1 MAGTGKPLGKMIIEM
16 DLNSA
21 KLTSSLTAVKRS
33 LKTSESQMKAQMAIF
48 DRADNRLGKLGAQYA
63 GLDRSLQ
70 LNKKHTENL
79 TRAYKEEVKA
89 HGETSVKAQNL
100 SRDINNSVA
109 KQAILEK
116 QLKATG
122 RAMDIE
128 KLNINELNGKMQAQ
142 GRLSAALAES
152 QTLAG
157 NKIGAARAQYAGLSQ
172 KVATLTQLRGL
183 EQQKLELLASS
194 QGKASQAYLNQK
206 ARVQELGNE
215 IVSSQN
221 HMRSYAKQIGNIP
234 PQFDRFR
241 NSMDLTSQKLKT
253 LGSQTMAI
261 GKKMSYLS
269 VPVGIGL
276 FAATKSAV
284 TFSSEIQKMS
294 ALLDD
299 GTVSGDKL
307 KQQLSGLGD
316 ASKKWSVQ
324 YGISTSAINDGMEE
338 IIKKGYTY
346 EQTLGAMPSIMDAS
360 VASGEDFN
368 VVMNN
373 STSILEQF
381 GLKVADTQGTLKNTQ
396 RVTDSLTFVANK
408 TAAGF
413 ADMGLA
419 MEYVGPVA
427 HSAEISLEQTSAAI
441 GLMSNN
447 GIEGEKAGTALR
459 GALTRLLKPS
469 KQNIE
474 GFTKLGISS
483 KAFRDGTLDLP
494 TLLDKIKNN
503 TKGWTGAQ
511 RASAIALA
519 FGTEAQTGM
528 NVLVHQ
534 GGDAL
539 RGLTNETK
547 NATGY
552 TKELAKS
559 MGDTPAK
566 KIERFKQSI
575 HVLGIEFG
583 DKVLPAITPLI
594 EKGTELIQ
602 KFSEM
607 DDKTQQT
614 IVKWALI
621 AAAAGPVTMGLG
633 AVTKG
638 VGALIGV
645 GSTLTTGLGNIML
658 QSKNVKAGLDTVSAG
673 SKIANSGM
681 GLAARGAST
690 FGLAL
695 SPLGVGILGVG
706 AVLAG
711 GYAAWKIW
719 GEKAYESAER
729 TKRWGT
735 DVGEQTDQ
743 TLQKVQNL
751 KTQGV
756 GDFELLASGVDGSS
770 TKLVGS
776 FEKIGKSL
784 ENDVKKRIKETKEAL
799 EDLPDYAQEPVAEA
813 VEKEEERLNKL
824 LTAIKKNNKKVSD
837 VKANAKKNDREVTL
851 IEAKKIEDIEEDS
864 LEKYLQMT
872 VSNKNDR
879 KKILDTMTGDVKTAS
894 KEQGKTWVKNLA
906 EQRQALAADGVEK
919 RKELKKS
926 LTEIYGENSS
936 AVKEGMKAFDDAQ
949 KTALSPFERKIGDIM
964 KKYPELAN
972 EILVANGQMIN
983 SNDEYASAAIAAN
996 KKAIDGF
1003 GTSSDAIGEKAAKT
1017 KKDLALLA
1025 DDTSKAGKAWNDLI
1039 IDKKTGTVKT
1049 NLPDVLQDMTKTD
1062 KGWSQLKF
1070 IAKNADL
1077 STNAK
1082 EALADAMTSSDRW
1095 NKMTYEEKKLYVKT
1109 PEAGD
1114 VEKLFKDLGKWDLLN
1129 PAEKDLIINA
1139 KNKDE
1144 LTDALVKTGQWNELP
1159 DDMKKSINM
1168 ELYGLDQVKEGL
1180 KNTELWN
1187 IASFDN
1193 KEALLNAK
1201 STNEFRQALIDMG
1214 FWEKVPDELKKSIN
1228 AKVTGVEQLKEGVK
1242 KLEWW
1247 NDIPEIDKNVILDA
1261 NSTADFQDV
1270 LERFGLWKKLPDE
1283 LKKKFT
1289 VDDKDFTSK
1298 TQADQILIEKFD
1310 STNPDPV
1317 RFLANNDDLLAKVR
1331 NGEEKII
1338 MFNGKKVNLKTL
1350 YGNNKSLIDSI
1361 AFGSESILKYNQKD
1375 VEWKHLKAEYG
1386 DLMRKL
1392 AYGQLKVKDWNALSI
1407 PAKQAL
1413 LKTNAGDV
1421 SGLLRQAYKDW
1432 QNMLNTRNQKVIEI
1446 AYKTNGKGPSG
1457 VLGMERGT
1465 DYHRG
1470 GPVLVNDAPG
1480 AHYRELV
1487 TTPSGRSFIPEG
1499 RNVLLPNL
1507 PRGSSV
1513 LRGDLTSKM
1522 LKGIPRFAEGT
1533 RKQIATPI
1541 FANSAVMQTIRTVLS
1556 ALRQTPNTQGDRQS
1570 NQELIEQLIQSN
1582 QQQSVMIELLQK
1594 LVSKELK
1601 IDERALS
1608 NSVSRQ
1614 QAREYQLRG
1623 GG

>member
-33 LKTSESQMKAQMAIF
+33 LKASESQMKAQMAIF

-79 TRAYKEEVKA
+79 TRAYKDEIAV

-100 SRDINNSVA
+100 ARDINNSVA
-109 KQAILEK
+109 KQAVLEK

-152 QTLAG
+152 QALAG

-183 EQQKLELLASS
+183 EQQKLELLAGA

-206 ARVQELGNE
+206 ARIQELDNE
-215 IVSSQN
+215 MLSSQN
-221 HMRSYAKQIGNIP
+221 SMRAYAKQIGNIP

-253 LGSQTMAI
+253 LGSQTFDI
-261 GKKMSYLS
+261 GKKMSFIS
-269 VPVGIGL
+269 VPLGIGL
-276 FAATKSAV
+276 YAATKSAV

-299 GTVSGDKL
+299 GTVSGNEL

-316 ASKKWSVQ
+316 ASKKWSKQ
-324 YGISTSAINDGMEE
+324 YGISTTAINDGMEE

-346 EQTLGAMPSIMDAS
+346 NQTLGAMPSIMDAS

-474 GFTKLGISS
+474 GFHKLGISS

-528 NVLVHQ
+528 NVLVNQ

-539 RGLTNETK
+539 RGLTEDTK

-559 MGDTPAK
+559 MGDTPAR
-566 KIERFKQSI
+566 KIAKFKESL
-575 HVLGIEFG
+575 HVLAIEFG
-583 DKVLPAITPLI
+583 DKVLPAITPLV
-594 EKGTELIQ
+594 EEGTELIQ
-602 KFSEM
+602 KFSEL
-607 DDKTQQT
+607 DDQTQKN
-614 IVKWALI
+614 IVKWTLL

-638 VGALIGV
+638 AGALIGV
-645 GSTLTTGLGNIML
+645 GSKLTTGLGNIML
-658 QSKNVKAGLDTVSAG
+658 QSRNAKTGMTAVSSGA
-673 SKIANSGM
+673 KLATAGM
-681 GLAARGAST
+681 GAATEGASL

-735 DVGEQTDQ
+735 DVGAEADKSLTKFQNFQTEATTSLDLFAKGA
-743 TLQKVQNL
+743 T
-751 KTQGV
+751 
-756 GDFELLASGVDGSS
+756 DDS
-770 TKLVGS
+770 TKVVTAFKNMAKEIKSNTDES
-776 FEKIGKSL
+776 FNDFSESFNNYSASVQGILKGEYDNQKKEAGKRKADVAAQVKEVESIYKNAASNHRNLTSEESKTVNSIYKAMQEEEIESLNISGKKKKQLLNALNGDVKSL
-784 ENDVKKRIKETKEAL
+784 SQKTLTEQNDYFAKSTLEFQKKYDKQEKDLKASYKAGRYTKSKYNEAL
-799 EDLPDYAQEPVAEA
+799 RQMDRERNTESFASASAWVETQRQIYKNLGTNTKDAEA
-813 VEKEEERLNKL
+813 N
-824 LTAIKKNNKKVSD
+824 IKKGLEDMGLDYEEFTRQVQESAGKVSD
-837 VKANAKKNDREVTL
+837 ASTLIGDGASKADIAWSNIVLDEKTGRVRTNLPEVINEASQSEAGWKNLKFIMKEAKLTTDAKATIATALIQNGKWESMTYSEKKMVVSYPGALSAETALRDMGQWDKLTPQQKSLIANAK
-851 IEAKKIEDIEEDS
+851 
-864 LEKYLQMT
+864 
-872 VSNKNDR
+872 
-879 KKILDTMTGDVKTAS
+879 TGI
-894 KEQGKTWVKNLA
+894 GL
-906 EQRQALAADGVEK
+906 
-919 RKELKKS
+919 
-926 LTEIYGENSS
+926 
-936 AVKEGMKAFDDAQ
+936 
-949 KTALSPFERKIGDIM
+949 KTALMEMGQWNQLP
-964 KKYPELAN
+964 
-972 EILVANGQMIN
+972 VAI
-983 SNDEYASAAIAAN
+983 
-996 KKAIDGF
+996 
-1003 GTSSDAIGEKAAKT
+1003 
-1017 KKDLALLA
+1017 KDLLA
-1025 DDTSKAGKAWNDLI
+1025 DN
-1039 IDKKTGTVKT
+1039 
-1049 NLPDVLQDMTKTD
+1049 
-1062 KGWSQLKF
+1062 
-1070 IAKNADL
+1070 
-1077 STNAK
+1077 
-1082 EALADAMTSSDRW
+1082 SDI
-1095 NKMTYEEKKLYVKT
+1095 TKKLN
-1109 PEAGD
+1109 E
-1114 VEKLFKDLGKWDLLN
+1114 GK
-1129 PAEKDLIINA
+1129 
-1139 KNKDE
+1139 
-1144 LTDALVKTGQWNELP
+1144 
-1159 DDMKKSINM
+1159 
-1168 ELYGLDQVKEGL
+1168 
-1180 KNTELWN
+1180 
-1187 IASFDN
+1187 SF
-1193 KEALLNAK
+1193 
-1201 STNEFRQALIDMG
+1201 I
-1214 FWEKVPDELKKSIN
+1214 
-1228 AKVTGVEQLKEGVK
+1228 
-1242 KLEWW
+1242 
-1247 NDIPEIDKNVILDA
+1247 
-1261 NSTADFQDV
+1261 
-1270 LERFGLWKKLPDE
+1270 
-1283 LKKKFT
+1283 
-1289 VDDKDFTSK
+1289 VDY
-1298 TQADQILIEKFD
+1298 
-1310 STNPDPV
+1310 
-1317 RFLANNDDLLAKVR
+1317 
-1331 NGEEKII
+1331 
-1338 MFNGKKVNLKTL
+1338 NGKKVELKKLLSNNSDLVNKIKNGKDVILNYNGERINLKYL
-1350 YGNNKSLIDSI
+1350 FGNNLDLLKKMSSGKKTISDYNRNFTPYKKSLLLETSSLNGVKGKINEIDNAWTGFRPHGKKLTISSVMNTPGL
-1361 AFGSESILKYNQKD
+1361 APF
-1375 VEWKHLKAEYG
+1375 KA
-1386 DLMRKL
+1386 
-1392 AYGQLKVKDWNALSI
+1392 
-1407 PAKQAL
+1407 
-1413 LKTNAGDV
+1413 
-1421 SGLLRQAYKDW
+1421 
-1432 QNMLNTRNQKVIEI
+1432 
-1446 AYKTNGKGPSG
+1446 
-1457 VLGMERGT
+1457 RGT
-1465 DYHRG
+1465 DFHRG
-1470 GPVLVNDAPG
+1470 GPVVVNDAPG
-1480 AHYRELV
+1480 AHYRELI
-1487 TTPSGRSFIPEG
+1487 TMPNGRSFIPEG
-1499 RNVLLPNL
+1499 RNVYLPNL

-1522 LKGIPRFAEGT
+1522 LKGVPRFAEGT
-1533 RKQIATPI
+1533 RKQLVSPI
-1541 FANSAVMQTIRTVLS
+1541 FSNSAVMRTIQTVLA
-1556 ALRQTPNTQGDRQS
+1556 ALRQAPNTQGDTQS
-1570 NQELIEQLIQSN
+1570 NQELIEQLMQSN

-1601 IDERALS
+1601 IDERALA

-1614 QAREYQLRG
+1614 QAREYRLRG
-1623 GG
+1623 GSQT

>member
-1 MAGTGKPLGKMIIEM
+1 
-16 DLNSA
+16 
-21 KLTSSLTAVKRS
+21 
-33 LKTSESQMKAQMAIF
+33 
-48 DRADNRLGKLGAQYA
+48 
-63 GLDRSLQ
+63 
-70 LNKKHTENL
+70 
-79 TRAYKEEVKA
+79 
-89 HGETSVKAQNL
+89 
-100 SRDINNSVA
+100 
-109 KQAILEK
+109 
-116 QLKATG
+116 
-122 RAMDIE
+122 
-128 KLNINELNGKMQAQ
+128 
-142 GRLSAALAES
+142 
-152 QTLAG
+152 
-157 NKIGAARAQYAGLSQ
+157 
-172 KVATLTQLRGL
+172 
-183 EQQKLELLASS
+183 
-194 QGKASQAYLNQK
+194 
-206 ARVQELGNE
+206 
-215 IVSSQN
+215 
-221 HMRSYAKQIGNIP
+221 
-234 PQFDRFR
+234 
-241 NSMDLTSQKLKT
+241 
-253 LGSQTMAI
+253 
-261 GKKMSYLS
+261 
-269 VPVGIGL
+269 
-276 FAATKSAV
+276 
-284 TFSSEIQKMS
+284 
-294 ALLDD
+294 
-299 GTVSGDKL
+299 
-307 KQQLSGLGD
+307 
-316 ASKKWSVQ
+316 
-324 YGISTSAINDGMEE
+324 
-338 IIKKGYTY
+338 
-346 EQTLGAMPSIMDAS
+346 
-360 VASGEDFN
+360 
-368 VVMNN
+368 
-373 STSILEQF
+373 
-381 GLKVADTQGTLKNTQ
+381 
-396 RVTDSLTFVANK
+396 
-408 TAAGF
+408 
-413 ADMGLA
+413 
-419 MEYVGPVA
+419 
-427 HSAEISLEQTSAAI
+427 
-441 GLMSNN
+441 
-447 GIEGEKAGTALR
+447 
-459 GALTRLLKPS
+459 
-469 KQNIE
+469 
-474 GFTKLGISS
+474 
-483 KAFRDGTLDLP
+483 
-494 TLLDKIKNN
+494 
-503 TKGWTGAQ
+503 
-511 RASAIALA
+511 
-519 FGTEAQTGM
+519 
-528 NVLVHQ
+528 
-534 GGDAL
+534 
-539 RGLTNETK
+539 
-547 NATGY
+547 
-552 TKELAKS
+552 
-559 MGDTPAK
+559 
-566 KIERFKQSI
+566 
-575 HVLGIEFG
+575 
-583 DKVLPAITPLI
+583 
-594 EKGTELIQ
+594 
-602 KFSEM
+602 
-607 DDKTQQT
+607 
-614 IVKWALI
+614 
-621 AAAAGPVTMGLG
+621 
-633 AVTKG
+633 
-638 VGALIGV
+638 
-645 GSTLTTGLGNIML
+645 
-658 QSKNVKAGLDTVSAG
+658 
-673 SKIANSGM
+673 
-681 GLAARGAST
+681 
-690 FGLAL
+690 
-695 SPLGVGILGVG
+695 
-706 AVLAG
+706 
-711 GYAAWKIW
+711 
-719 GEKAYESAER
+719 
-729 TKRWGT
+729 
-735 DVGEQTDQ
+735 
-743 TLQKVQNL
+743 
-751 KTQGV
+751 
-756 GDFELLASGVDGSS
+756 
-770 TKLVGS
+770 
-776 FEKIGKSL
+776 
-784 ENDVKKRIKETKEAL
+784 
-799 EDLPDYAQEPVAEA
+799 
-813 VEKEEERLNKL
+813 
-824 LTAIKKNNKKVSD
+824 
-837 VKANAKKNDREVTL
+837 
-851 IEAKKIEDIEEDS
+851 
-864 LEKYLQMT
+864 MT